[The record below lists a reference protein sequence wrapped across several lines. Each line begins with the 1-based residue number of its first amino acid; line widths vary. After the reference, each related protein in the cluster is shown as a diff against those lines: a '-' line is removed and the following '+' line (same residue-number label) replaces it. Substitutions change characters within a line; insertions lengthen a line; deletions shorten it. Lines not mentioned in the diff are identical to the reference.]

1 MGLWE
6 RIKRWFR
13 RDRGSEAKPVAPAVA
28 AAAPGAKPRRA
39 VGPPAPSPAGDP
51 GAFVKLAER
60 YLGMQMADTALHV
73 CQRGLEAHPDHV
85 GGRALLARIYVA
97 KGMRAEAQELIEV
110 LVAELGDAPEVAT
123 LRGLMTSGPGGAS
136 AARPSPGASPAT
148 APPTGDTTRREL
160 QALEGYLGRIRR
172 ELGRL
177 GPP

>member
-13 RDRGSEAKPVAPAVA
+13 REGAVEAKPAVSPVA
-28 AAAPGAKPRRA
+28 AAAAAKPRKSA
-39 VGPPAPSPAGDP
+39 GPAAPSPAGDP
-51 GAFVKLAER
+51 SAFVKLAER

-85 GGRALLARIYVA
+85 AGRALLARIYVA
-97 KGMRAEAQELIEV
+97 KGMRGEAQQLIDA
-110 LVAELGDAPEVAT
+110 LVAELGDAPEVAA
-123 LRGLMTSGPGGAS
+123 LKGLMTSGPAAA
-136 AARPSPGASPAT
+136 AARPGPGAG
-148 APPTGDTTRREL
+148 APTPGDTTRREL